1 MENLLFD
8 FLEEIDK
15 SEVEDIRRNLNNL
28 FKISE
33 GTIPLTRGLGLSI
46 NNVSKI
52 PVDLEN
58 DIVTDIVAKV
68 DTYEPR
74 VSVSNV
80 AFEHT
85 QDGETKIK
93 VYLEGGE
100 NSGT

>member
-1 MENLLFD
+1 ME
-8 FLEEIDK
+8 
-15 SEVEDIRRNLNNL
+15 
-28 FKISE
+28 
-33 GTIPLTRGLGLSI
+33 
-46 NNVSKI
+46 
-52 PVDLEN
+52 LEN

>member
-8 FLEEIDK
+8 FSEEIDSNK
-15 SEVEDIRRNLNNL
+15 VEDIRRNLNNL

-33 GTIPLTRGLGLSI
+33 GTIPLIRGLGLSI
-46 NNVSKI
+46 SSVSKI

-80 AFEHT
+80 EFEHT
-85 QDGETKIK
+85 QDGETKIT

-100 NSGT
+100 NNGA